1 MIPCMPNMKARVK
14 KVPVTAELCAFV
26 HREQGESESAI
37 QRQLPP
43 STVETTGFEVTG
55 LFHHH
60 RVHLLEWPEKG
71 FWRCL
76 LLMSCC
82 VLSSEEGVLL
92 AYRSGLLRGEE
103 VQREGTCHMELT
115 SSPLSVQ

>member
-71 FWRCL
+71 FWCCL

-82 VLSSEEGVLL
+82 VLRREEGVLL
-92 AYRSGLLRGEE
+92 ATAQGCCGERKFRGK
-103 VQREGTCHMELT
+103 VHATWN
-115 SSPLSVQ
+115 